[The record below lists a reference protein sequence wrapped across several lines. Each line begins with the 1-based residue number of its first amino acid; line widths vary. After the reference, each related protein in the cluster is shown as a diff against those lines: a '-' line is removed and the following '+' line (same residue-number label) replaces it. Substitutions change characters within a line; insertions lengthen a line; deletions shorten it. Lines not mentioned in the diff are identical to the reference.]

1 MFLLPSEPSFSLVTS
16 VSLYILGNVSYA
28 AGSSHKATLCDR
40 EQEVMCTPQVS
51 AAWRRFSGATR
62 AGPPKEQM
70 VNPIRGTPFKGGTC
84 PM

>member
-1 MFLLPSEPSFSLVTS
+1 MFLMQLVAHIKRLFVTENKN
-16 VSLYILGNVSYA
+16 L
-28 AGSSHKATLCDR
+28 
-40 EQEVMCTPQVS
+40 MCTPQVS
-51 AAWRRFSGATR
+51 AAWRRSSGATR